1 MFSANCVTH
10 TVLQFTVL
18 FTYTTLIPSSSFSL
32 SIIYR
37 EMKKIKKLSPDVIN
51 KIAAGEVVQRPAN
64 AIKELIENCI
74 DGTFVKFRHFIKA
87 TFIMSKSN
95 HYRKP

>member
-1 MFSANCVTH
+1 
-10 TVLQFTVL
+10 
-18 FTYTTLIPSSSFSL
+18 
-32 SIIYR
+32 
-37 EMKKIKKLSPDVIN
+37 MKKIKKLSPDVIN

-74 DGTFVKFRHFIKA
+74 DGKLVKFRHFTKA
-87 TFIMSKSN
+87 TFITSKSN